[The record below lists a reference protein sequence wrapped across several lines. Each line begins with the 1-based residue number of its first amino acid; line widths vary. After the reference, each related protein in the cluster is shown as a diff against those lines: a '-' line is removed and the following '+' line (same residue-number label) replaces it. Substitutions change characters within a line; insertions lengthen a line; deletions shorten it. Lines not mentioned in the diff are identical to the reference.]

1 MRICVCTHT
10 RVCVLALSSPT
21 KRIKQNKLDP
31 LFPGREAVSVGSEVE
46 ILMSSPANR
55 WSQEMLT
62 RRPQA
67 LINNFE
73 VKAIQAYLRACGCS
87 GELARPTRFK
97 GNDVFH
103 SIRIIT

>member
-1 MRICVCTHT
+1 MSI
-10 RVCVLALSSPT
+10 
-21 KRIKQNKLDP
+21 
-31 LFPGREAVSVGSEVE
+31 GSEVE

-55 WSQEMLT
+55 WSQEMLA
-62 RRPQA
+62 RRPQG
-67 LINNFE
+67 LRNDFE